1 MQSNNQVFAPRRRC
15 PPVGPKHGQAC
26 VLCPSSEES
35 ESRWRR
41 ESWGFRGWTQRP
53 GDYVVRHALLKDP
66 NAFFAFI
73 CDCRLVN
80 PVAGKDKKHS
90 RQPANK
96 KICKASGWD
105 VRRHQPKLRTLLA
118 QTLRITVAKP
128 AFGLPPLLHRKQYLS
143 TAWLYRHKI
152 IERDKA

>member
-41 ESWGFRGWTQRP
+41 ESWGFRGWTQGP

-80 PVAGKDKKHS
+80 PVAGKDKQHS
-90 RQPANK
+90 RQTQRSVKPRAGTYGAISPNF
-96 KICKASGWD
+96 
-105 VRRHQPKLRTLLA
+105 RTLLA
-118 QTLRITVAKP
+118 LSLRVTVAKP
-128 AFGLPPLLHRKQYLS
+128 AFGLPPLLHLKQYLS
-143 TAWLYRHKI
+143 QAWLCGLKI
-152 IERDKA
+152 IEGDKA